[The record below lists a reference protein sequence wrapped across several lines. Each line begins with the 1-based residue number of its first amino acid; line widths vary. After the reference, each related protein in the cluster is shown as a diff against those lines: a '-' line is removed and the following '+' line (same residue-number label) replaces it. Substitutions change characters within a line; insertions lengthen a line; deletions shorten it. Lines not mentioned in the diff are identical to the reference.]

1 MKKLIL
7 LVLTTLMM
15 VGCNSMKKEYNRSY
29 ENDYETI
36 YVDGCEYI
44 REKFYHYDAPLTHKG
59 NCKFCAER
67 RIKELDSLALK
78 IWEGFE

>member
-1 MKKLIL
+1 MKKIALLALTALI
-7 LVLTTLMM
+7 M

-36 YVDGCEYI
+36 YIDGCEYI
-44 REKFYHYDAPLTHKG
+44 REKFYYHDAPLTHKG

-67 RIKELDSLALK
+67 RKKELDSLTIK
-78 IWEGFE
+78 IWNGFE